1 MQEANKAARDVVW
14 LLNNFI
20 NLFRNY
26 TEINYT
32 MQNIKYL
39 KIGSIFPTM
48 LLKALNTF
56 FFFFKLKIT
65 ILEQVAI
72 WCLGLLCHIAECVTE
87 ITNRANRRG
96 LAASADIR
104 HSSPQTKEI
113 PTGGRICSSLGMS
126 SLKTRWVRSYCSI
139 CSHLYPDSVVSS

>member
-56 FFFFKLKIT
+56 FFFL
-65 ILEQVAI
+65 
-72 WCLGLLCHIAECVTE
+72 
-87 ITNRANRRG
+87 N
-96 LAASADIR
+96 
-104 HSSPQTKEI
+104 
-113 PTGGRICSSLGMS
+113 
-126 SLKTRWVRSYCSI
+126 
-139 CSHLYPDSVVSS
+139 

>member
-56 FFFFKLKIT
+56 FFFF
-65 ILEQVAI
+65 
-72 WCLGLLCHIAECVTE
+72 
-87 ITNRANRRG
+87 
-96 LAASADIR
+96 
-104 HSSPQTKEI
+104 
-113 PTGGRICSSLGMS
+113 
-126 SLKTRWVRSYCSI
+126 
-139 CSHLYPDSVVSS
+139 